1 MASEVLDTRGLRCP
15 MPVLKIA
22 VKAVDMN
29 SGDLLEVW
37 GDCPNLERD
46 MRTWCE
52 RLRRGRVFLA
62 VNDEGN
68 SEKRIQ
74 IQF

>member
-37 GDCPNLERD
+37 GDCPTLERD

-52 RLRRGRVFLA
+52 RLGRGRVLA
-62 VNDEGN
+62 VNDIGDNER
-68 SEKRIQ
+68 RIQ

>member
-1 MASEVLDTRGLRCP
+1 MALEVLDTRGLRCP
-15 MPVLKIA
+15 MPVLRIA

-29 SGDLLEVW
+29 CGDVLEVW
-37 GDCPNLERD
+37 GDCPTLERD
-46 MRTWCE
+46 VRTWCE
-52 RLRRGRVFLA
+52 RVARGRVFLA

-68 SEKRIQ
+68 SEKKIQ

>member
-15 MPVLKIA
+15 MPVLRIA

-37 GDCPNLERD
+37 GDCPTLERD

-52 RLRRGRVFLA
+52 RLGRGRVLA
-62 VNDEGN
+62 VNDIGDNER
-68 SEKRIQ
+68 RIQ

>member
-1 MASEVLDTRGLRCP
+1 MGLKVLDTRGLRCP
-15 MPVLKIA
+15 MPVLSLA

-37 GDCPNLERD
+37 GDCPKFERN
-46 MRTWCE
+46 MRSWCE
-52 RLRRGRVFLA
+52 RLGRRFLA
-62 VNDEGN
+62 ANAEGN
-68 SEKRIQ
+68 GKKTVQ